1 MYYHKVQRSYGDSS
15 GRAIGDFPGTR
26 DMQKFKL
33 PEFQIV
39 GPVIADDV
47 GITSIRA
54 GDPGSQSNTSTT
66 ITVDCNIPHNLV
78 VDSEFRVSGVN
89 TYPNIY
95 NGNFVVTGV
104 SSERIFT
111 YRTSSPPTD
120 GLPTLDGDEKVVA
133 DTDTVSG
140 ASPYIFN
147 ISLRSVFGMCGMHA
161 DGSKSTGFKSM
172 VVAQYTGVGLQ
183 KDDNAFLLYNET
195 NGQYDNNAT
204 VADSEKP
211 LYLNSSAVYRPSYE
225 NYHVKCSNKGTCNSG
240 CICIC
245 YWLCTTLP

>member
-1 MYYHKVQRSYGDSS
+1 MNLGYLVSYISD
-15 GRAIGDFPGTR
+15 
-26 DMQKFKL
+26 
-33 PEFQIV
+33 
-39 GPVIADDV
+39 
-47 GITSIRA
+47 
-54 GDPGSQSNTSTT
+54 
-66 ITVDCNIPHNLV
+66 
-78 VDSEFRVSGVN
+78 
-89 TYPNIY
+89 IY

-104 SSERIFT
+104 SSDRIFT
-111 YRTSSPPTD
+111 YKTSSPPTD

-147 ISLRSVFGMCGMHA
+147 ISLRSVFGMCGMH

-211 LYLNSSAVYRPSYE
+211 LYLNSQVRCINLLMRITMLSVLISLF
-225 NYHVKCSNKGTCNSG
+225 SG

-245 YWLCTTLP
+245 YWLCTTLPC